1 MTRDQSIKRKRAEF
15 LFKLLVICVHMF
27 MPVRVYVN
35 AGCRTM
41 ESPEKGFLSPGT
53 GGIDDCK
60 PQHGSWDPNPGS
72 LQELNN

>member
-1 MTRDQSIKRKRAEF
+1 
-15 LFKLLVICVHMF
+15 

-41 ESPEKGFLSPGT
+41 ESPEKGFLSLGT
-53 GGIDDCK
+53 GGIDGCK

-72 LQELNN
+72 PQELKACFLNN